1 MKVSVIIPVYNA
13 AAHLEEC
20 LKSVCTQTL
29 RDLEI
34 ICVNDGSTDTSA
46 AILEAA
52 AKADSRIHV
61 LTQANAGAAA
71 ARNKALE
78 HIQGEF
84 VAFMDADD
92 LYPSQDTLALLYSA
106 ATTAEVPMSGG
117 GIDLL
122 LPDGSIRGVETP
134 DEAWREVPER
144 AGVVDFTDVPYD
156 QGFTRYLYSATLF
169 EEGDVRFPEL
179 TQYEDPP
186 FLVAAMVKARRYA
199 AVDRVVYRYR
209 LSERVNGR
217 RVRLSDAKI
226 RDFIRGLTSVLEMSA
241 RGGLVA
247 LHRSVWTRVADSE
260 FRDYLCDLPTD
271 DAETFRLLTRLSGAG
286 DARILGEDE
295 PMLPYLDDIRR
306 QARFGR
312 RMKRILGGW
321 LKDSV
326 LRMLRRTK

>member
-20 LKSVCTQTL
+20 LKSVCAQTL
-29 RDLEI
+29 NDIEI

-46 AILEAA
+46 TILEAA
-52 AKADSRIHV
+52 AKADSRIRV

-71 ARNKALE
+71 ARNNALE
-78 HIQGEF
+78 HIQGDF

-92 LYPSQDTLALLYSA
+92 LYPSQDTLSTLYTA
-106 ATTAEVPMSGG
+106 ATAAKVPMSGG

-122 LPDGSIRGVETP
+122 LPDGMLRGVETP
-134 DEAWREVPER
+134 DEAWRAVPKTQ
-144 AGVVDFTDVPYD
+144 AVVDFAEVPYD
-156 QGFTRYLYSATLF
+156 QGFTKYLYSAALF
-169 EEGDVRFPEL
+169 KEGLRFPVL
-179 TQYEDPP
+179 SQYEDPP

-199 AVDRVVYRYR
+199 SVDRVVYRYR
-209 LSERVNGR
+209 LAERVNGR

-226 RDFIRGLTSVLEMSA
+226 RDFIRGLTMVLSTSA
-241 RGGLVA
+241 RGDLVA
-247 LHRSVWTRVADSE
+247 LHRAVWARVVDFE
-260 FRDYLCDLPTD
+260 FRDYLCDLPTN

-286 DARILGEDE
+286 DAQILDEDA

-321 LKDSV
+321 LKDLV
-326 LRMLRRTK
+326 FRVVRRAK